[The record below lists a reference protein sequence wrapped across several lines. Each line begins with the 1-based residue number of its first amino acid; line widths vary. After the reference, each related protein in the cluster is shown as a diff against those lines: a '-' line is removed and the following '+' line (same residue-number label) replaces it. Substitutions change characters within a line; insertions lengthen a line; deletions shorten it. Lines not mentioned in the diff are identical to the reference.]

1 MNSPIAI
8 LPACLE
14 STIAT
19 IRDLETKIAGWKVLL
34 ASATSAP
41 LVEMHAIM
49 IAAAEKQLV
58 QFQDLAREQ
67 QAQQIEREQVELAAH
82 HVKLNNRQQTA
93 AVRAYAAKHGYSA
106 STVRT
111 TSALRYAA
119 FAAFAV
125 EQAQQVEREQVEL
138 RCECGEL
145 ADGEMA
151 EVVRNGRHVL
161 VHVNG
166 CMRDSDLLA

>member
-8 LPACLE
+8 LPVCLA

-19 IRDLETKIAGWKVLL
+19 IRDLETKIAGWSMMLTT
-34 ASATSAP
+34 ATSASIVST
-41 LVEMHAIM
+41 LELYITEAK
-49 IAAAEKQLV
+49 KQLIA
-58 QFQDLAREQ
+58 FQQIEREQ

-82 HVKLNNRQQTA
+82 HAKLNNRQQTA
-93 AVRAYAAKHGYSA
+93 AVRIYAIKHGYSA